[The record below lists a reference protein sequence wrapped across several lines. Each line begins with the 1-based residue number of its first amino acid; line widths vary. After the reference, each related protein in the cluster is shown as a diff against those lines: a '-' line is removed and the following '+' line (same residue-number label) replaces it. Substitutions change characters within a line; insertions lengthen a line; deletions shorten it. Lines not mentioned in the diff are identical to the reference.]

1 MTLTNNDPCPHCG
14 RFANRGVTI
23 DAIILKDGQ
32 VLLIKRG
39 VEPFKGY
46 WALPGGYVGW
56 DETIAD
62 AVKREVNEELG
73 VSVKGVKELK
83 TYSNPNRHPK
93 QCIDIPH
100 YVEIEGEPKVGD
112 DAVDFRYFPL
122 TDLPSDM
129 AFDHRQLLQDYLLDK
144 EK

>member
-1 MTLTNNDPCPHCG
+1 MTILNSEPCPHCG

-23 DAIILKDGQ
+23 DAIILKDEQ

-46 WALPGGYVGW
+46 WGLPGGYVGW

-62 AVKREVNEELG
+62 AVKREVREELG
-73 VSVKGVKELK
+73 VSVRSVKELK
-83 TYSNPNRHPK
+83 TYSDPHRHPK
-93 QCIDIPH
+93 QCIDVPY

-112 DAVDFRYFPL
+112 DASDFKYFSL
-122 TDLPSDM
+122 SDLPSDM
-129 AFDHRQLLQDYLLDK
+129 AFDHKQLLHDYLQDR

>member
-1 MTLTNNDPCPHCG
+1 MTLSNNEPCSHCG

-23 DAIILKDGQ
+23 DAIILKDNQ

-46 WALPGGYVGW
+46 WGLPGGYVGW

-62 AVKREVNEELG
+62 AVKREVSEELG
-73 VSVKGVKELK
+73 VKATFVKGLGL
-83 TYSNPNRHPK
+83 YSDPARHPK

-100 YVEIEGEPKVGD
+100 YVEIEGEPKAGE
-112 DAVDFRYFPL
+112 DAQEFKYFRL
-122 TDLPSDM
+122 NELPEEM
-129 AFDHRQLLQDYLLDK
+129 AFDHKKLLQDYLNK
-144 EK
+144 KT